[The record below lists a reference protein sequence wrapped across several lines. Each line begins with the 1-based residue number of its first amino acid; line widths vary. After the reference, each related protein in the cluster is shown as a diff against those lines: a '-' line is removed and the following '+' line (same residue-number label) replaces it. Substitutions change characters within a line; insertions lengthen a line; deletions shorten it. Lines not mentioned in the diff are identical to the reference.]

1 MENTTNHPWSDF
13 WVFRSRKLQAFFD
26 HVFINPVLYIFIYCV
41 QERTSEDS
49 KEAESFQQLLT
60 ARIQEFV
67 EEVRHCVCPDSTN
80 RQNLLTDL
88 SAFLLILLGRI

>member
-1 MENTTNHPWSDF
+1 MN
-13 WVFRSRKLQAFFD
+13 V
-26 HVFINPVLYIFIYCV
+26 VPVKEALCIVTCTMLLCL

-67 EEVRHCVCPDSTN
+67 EEVTYHATHIHVDIPHRWKTFFIKVQYTN
-80 RQNLLTDL
+80 Y
-88 SAFLLILLGRI
+88 